1 MTTIE
6 MDSLRRRLD
15 NEQVNRFAE
24 ISAAVSRLQASFE
37 ESLRNGAMIQAN
49 QAAMLERI
57 AAFNEKFLEHD
68 EKEGADRAN
77 FYEFMDMARRQNSEH
92 ATLIAKLQSEI
103 SALWKWNTWLVGM
116 FTAAIA
122 SLMTWIVSHPELIAQ
137 VLK

>member
-37 ESLRNGAMIQAN
+37 ESLRNGAIIQAN

-57 AAFNEKFLEHD
+57 TAFNK
-68 EKEGADRAN
+68 
-77 FYEFMDMARRQNSEH
+77 
-92 ATLIAKLQSEI
+92 
-103 SALWKWNTWLVGM
+103 
-116 FTAAIA
+116 
-122 SLMTWIVSHPELIAQ
+122 
-137 VLK
+137 